1 MMFSS
6 VPQEERFLSALEKAA
21 SAHKQ
26 MAYCFDT
33 RFSQLAGWLGIHSG
47 QSLEQHIRF
56 ALGVIRDCLTK

>member
-6 VPQEERFLSALEKAA
+6 VPQEERFLSAFEKAA

-26 MAYCFDT
+26 MANCFDN
-33 RFSQLAGWLGIHSG
+33 RFGQLADWLGIHSG

-56 ALGVIRDCLTK
+56 ALSVIRDCVTK